1 MKVDEV
7 IIKLCSERG
16 YDPSQVND
24 YPTLLEQLEC
34 IKKLLETYPNQ
45 QYFTVKAYTYNAS
58 TKMYSFKI
66 SDVNNY
72 GRQINVGDILI
83 ITLANGV
90 LELAQISAID
100 TTAKTGEAVD
110 MGQLSGRN
118 GTDGKGIENVDK
130 LEITEGNSV
139 VSVENGFQVDI
150 SAQFKDIAGDLI
162 TNATGYITLPIKGG
176 NGISADVSSDGKKIE
191 IRLGDTVKLSNGQ
204 GISFIRTDTN
214 QEMFAIKQDGIHINP
229 SDENTTCEIF
239 SAGESGVNFYNSTP
253 KIKGGVMLD
262 CNDLPVFTYPDFTY
276 YDMSEFPSSAKNG
289 TFVVD
294 DSYIYF
300 INNKKIGLLFNKEYY
315 YPMDNQHTTGKVV
328 FSHVGY
334 ENDQLIIKTI
344 TITIATRGWVLKAIK
359 PNTGTYFYSETLFPT
374 ENDAKNYKNAIGQ
387 IYLQLAGSS
396 VASTWKSLADMLFN
410 TYVTC
415 TGWAT
420 INGTTYN
427 VIAIGS
433 NNYID
438 DYTKPM
444 ELSVRCGHNIEGS
457 FWVNSMQPSEPE

>member
-204 GISFIRTDTN
+204 VISFIRTDTN

-229 SDENTTCEIF
+229 SDESTTCEIF
-239 SAGESGVNFYNSTP
+239 SAGESGDKFYNDTP
-253 KIKGGVMLD
+253 KIKGSVMLD
-262 CNDLPVFTYPDFTY
+262 CNDLPMFTYPDFTY

-315 YPMDNQHTTGKVV
+315 YPMDNQHTTGKLV

-334 ENDQLIIKTI
+334 EASKLIIKTI
-344 TITIATRGWVLKAIK
+344 TITIATKDWVLTELTPPMTYAV
-359 PNTGTYFYSETLFPT
+359 GTCDIST
-374 ENDAKNYKNAIGQ
+374 DNAHQNIIGILIYNAPMYNNQ
-387 IYLQLAGSS
+387 NADEFMNLICNMAYLQCSGYITYNGVTEPLIGADSYD
-396 VASTWKSLADMLFN
+396 VASGAINIYTPTHN
-410 TYVTC
+410 TNS
-415 TGWAT
+415 G
-420 INGTTYN
+420 G
-427 VIAIGS
+427 IACFITQFS
-433 NNYID
+433 PDFIHY
-438 DYTKPM
+438 
-444 ELSVRCGHNIEGS
+444 
-457 FWVNSMQPSEPE
+457 

>member
-1 MKVDEV
+1 MKVNEV

-16 YDPSQVND
+16 YDPSQINN

-150 SAQFKDIAGDLI
+150 SAQFKDIAGDLLA
-162 TNATGYITLPIKGG
+162 NATGYITLPIKGG
-176 NGISADVSSDGKKIE
+176 NGISANVSSDGKKIE

-204 GISFIRTDTN
+204 EISFIRTDTN
-214 QEMFAIKQDGIHINP
+214 QQIFVIKQDGIHINP
-229 SDENTTCEIF
+229 SDEDTTCEIF
-239 SAGESGVNFYNSTP
+239 SAGESGAKFYNDRP
-253 KIKGGVMLD
+253 KIKGNVMLD
-262 CNDLPVFTYPDFTY
+262 CNDLPTFTYPDFTY

-300 INNKKIGLLFNKEYY
+300 ANNKKIGLLFNKEYY
-315 YPMDNQHTTGKVV
+315 YPMDNQHTTRKMV

-334 ENDQLIIKTI
+334 EGEQLIVKTI
-344 TITIATRGWVLKAIK
+344 TINLDTNVWVLTEK
-359 PNTGTYFYSETLFPT
+359 TLPT
-374 ENDAKNYKNAIGQ
+374 NLAIGTSDITDDSERQ
-387 IYLQLAGSS
+387 NVIGKLIYNIPAYTSQNVDTFMETISD
-396 VASTWKSLADMLFN
+396 VDYIM
-410 TYVTC
+410 C
-415 TGWAT
+415 TGY
-420 INGTTYN
+420 ITYN
-427 VIAIGS
+427 NVTEPVIGADSYSSSDGGIIIYTPMHNLDAGGIS
-433 NNYID
+433 CFITGFSP
-438 DYTKPM
+438 DYM
-444 ELSVRCGHNIEGS
+444 SYN
-457 FWVNSMQPSEPE
+457 